1 MPDWLNKVAGAAAT
15 AGATELNAALGLNKQ
30 SSDEK
35 RGEDV
40 TQAKEGMPTSQI
52 LTWAGVGLGVV
63 VVLWL
68 VLKKR

>member
-1 MPDWLNKVAGAAAT
+1 MDWLNRVAGAAAT

-30 SSDEK
+30 NSDEK

-40 TQAKEGMPTSQI
+40 TRAKEGMPTSQI
-52 LTWAGVGLGVV
+52 LTWAGVGLAVV
-63 VVLWL
+63 VVLFL